1 VKKFRSVFL
10 ATLTMGLAVSSLAFD
25 AVSDFKAYLKKFEA
39 GVVKAFATKN
49 HKFFETISTPD
60 FTYTDASGRKMTK
73 KESIAQMKGMF
84 DSMGP
89 AKASFKS
96 SGHAVK
102 GNTATANYVGH
113 FVMSQKGPDGKAHKL
128 EMTSYTKETYKK
140 VGAKWLVHSMVETK
154 PGKMTMDGKPFDPSQ
169 MGGPPP
175 AN

>member
-1 VKKFRSVFL
+1 
-10 ATLTMGLAVSSLAFD
+10 MGLAVSSLAFD

-49 HKFFETISTPD
+49 SAYFGQISTPD
-60 FTYTDASGRKMTK
+60 FTYTDATGRKMTK
-73 KESIAQMKGMF
+73 KESIAQMKAMF
-84 DSMGP
+84 DQTGA

-96 SGHAVK
+96 SGHAVR
-102 GNTATANYVGH
+102 GNIGTANYIGT
-113 FVMSQKGPDGKAHKL
+113 FVMTSKGPDGKSHTMA
-128 EMTSYTKETYKK
+128 MTSYTKETYKK
-140 VGAKWLVHSMVETK
+140 IGAKWFVHAIVETK